1 MECKICGNSKG
12 NRLHRVPELMFR
24 TDESFDYLECG
35 GCGSLHIVSIPADL
49 ARHYPAHYYAFAVTP
64 KPVSLTA
71 WLKSVRARHRFH
83 PTLLGALLQRSFG
96 PEEQPEWIGAVE
108 SLLEGPV
115 LDVGCGQGTMLHAL
129 ERLGFRNVTG
139 VDPHAPDARHPRVK
153 RCGVEDIEGEFSLV
167 MFHHSLEHIP
177 DVFGTLRAARGLLA
191 ADGRMIVRIPVAG
204 GFAWR
209 TYGIHWVALDA
220 PRHLWLF
227 SPPAFRHVAAS
238 AGLPGRKVAYVP
250 DGRFMDPMEGKGR
263 DYGIKFALP
272 HSGIAGSLSYYES
285 SSNNEPDMSL
295 QVSPP
300 SRLRMTPLT
309 SRAR

>member
-1 MECKICGNSKG
+1 MDRAVECKICGNSKG

-115 LDVGCGQGTMLHAL
+115 LDIGCGQGTMLHAL

-238 AGLPGRKVAYVP
+238 AGLFVERCFF
-250 DGRFMDPMEGKGR
+250 DST
-263 DYGIKFALP
+263 ALQF
-272 HSGIAGSLSYYES
+272 AGSELYRKGKPLSDLTWTPE
-285 SSNNEPDMSL
+285 EL
-295 QVSPP
+295 
-300 SRLRMTPLT
+300 SRL
-309 SRAR
+309 SSKARELNEKGDGDAACFVLSKA